1 MKRRIYGIAQQSNAS
16 THREILHSVQNDIVR
31 TQNDIVRVQ
40 NDRVCVQHDN
50 TNNVILSETK
60 DLKACTTVHRHGD
73 LEILHCVQND
83 KV

>member
-1 MKRRIYGIAQQSNAS
+1 M
-16 THREILHSVQNDIVR
+16 
-31 TQNDIVRVQ
+31 VRVQ
-40 NDRVCVQHDN
+40 NDKVCVQNDN

-83 KV
+83 IVRVQNDRVCVQRNIAPTRKHTTKQ